1 MRFVRCIEDA
11 NGDLVELV
19 YYCSALCYVT
29 ELDPELRERPGGA
42 WPCLDASLSCIETC
56 TGCGTAFGTS
66 EVAESDD
73 PFTMSVTA
81 VNFCEELHRGAS

>member
-11 NGDLVELV
+11 KGDLVELV
-19 YYCSALCYVT
+19 YYCSALCF
-29 ELDPELRERPGGA
+29 EAEDAPELRELPGGA
-42 WPCLDASLSCIETC
+42 WPWLDSDLDSIEPCAVCGASLG
-56 TGCGTAFGTS
+56 TGEA
-66 EVAESDD
+66 AEPDG